1 MANETVVCTY
11 RVRPDAEERFAG
23 LLRTHWRTLHG
34 LGFVTGE
41 PPLVLRGT
49 DGGLTYVEI
58 FTWVEG
64 GFGVAHEHPDVLM
77 IWEAMDPL
85 LEDRDGRPKWEFPHF
100 VRVAVEAGPA
110 GQGASPTCSPSTPC
124 SAPSRTSRGARSCSC
139 CLPVAAR

>member
-11 RVRPDAEERFAG
+11 RVRPDAEGRFAG

-64 GFGVAHEHPDVLM
+64 GFGQAHEHPDVLM

-100 VRVAVEAGPA
+100 VRVAVG
-110 GQGASPTCSPSTPC
+110 G
-124 SAPSRTSRGARSCSC
+124 
-139 CLPVAAR
+139 